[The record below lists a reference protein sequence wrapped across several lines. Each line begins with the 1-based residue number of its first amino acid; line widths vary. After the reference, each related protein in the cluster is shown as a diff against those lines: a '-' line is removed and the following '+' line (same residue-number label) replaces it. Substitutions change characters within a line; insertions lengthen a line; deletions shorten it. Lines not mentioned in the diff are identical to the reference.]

1 MQKLRYIPYIM
12 PIGICMVGVGKSFKL
27 KFNKLSDPSYTVH
40 LLVAKK

>member
-1 MQKLRYIPYIM
+1 MQKLRYIPYIKH
-12 PIGICMVGVGKSFKL
+12 IGICITVVGKSFKL